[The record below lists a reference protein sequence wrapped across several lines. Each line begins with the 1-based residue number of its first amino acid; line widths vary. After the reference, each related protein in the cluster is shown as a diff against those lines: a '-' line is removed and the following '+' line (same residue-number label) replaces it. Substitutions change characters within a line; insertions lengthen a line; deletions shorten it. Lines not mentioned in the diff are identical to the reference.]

1 MNFNKMMQQAAEMQ
15 KKLKEAQENLA
26 NIEVEGTSGG
36 GLVKVTINCKNEIKK
51 VDIDQSLIKPEEKEI
66 LEDLI
71 VAAINEG
78 RKKVDETAAEQMKN
92 VTGGMNLPPGFKLPF

>member
-36 GLVKVTINCKNEIKK
+36 GLVKVTINGKNEIKK
-51 VDIDQSLIKPEEKEI
+51 VDIDQSLIKPEDKEI

-78 RKKVDETAAEQMKN
+78 RKKVEETAAEQMKN

>member
-26 NIEVEGTSGG
+26 NVEVEGTSGG
-36 GLVKVTINCKNEIKK
+36 GLVKVTINGRNEIKK
-51 VDIDQSLIKPEEKEI
+51 VDIDQSLIKPEDKEI

-78 RKKVDETAAEQMKN
+78 RKKVEETAAEQMKN

>member
-1 MNFNKMMQQAAEMQ
+1 MQQAAEMQ

-36 GLVKVTINCKNEIKK
+36 GLVKVTINGKNEIKK
-51 VDIDQSLIKPEEKEI
+51 VDIDQSLIKAEEKEI

-78 RKKVDETAAEQMKN
+78 RKKVEETAAEQMKN

>member
-36 GLVKVTINCKNEIKK
+36 GLVKVTINGKNEIKK

>member
-26 NIEVEGTSGG
+26 NVEVEGTSGG
-36 GLVKVTINCKNEIKK
+36 GLVKVIINGRNEIKK
-51 VDIDQSLIKPEEKEI
+51 VDIDQSLIKPEDKEI

-78 RKKVDETAAEQMKN
+78 RKKVEETAAEQMKN

>member
-36 GLVKVTINCKNEIKK
+36 GLVKVTINGKNEIKK

-78 RKKVDETAAEQMKN
+78 RKKVEETAAEQMKN

>member
-36 GLVKVTINCKNEIKK
+36 GLVKVTINGKNEIKK
-51 VDIDQSLIKPEEKEI
+51 VDIDQSLIKAEEKEI

-78 RKKVDETAAEQMKN
+78 RKKVEETAAEQMKN

>member
-1 MNFNKMMQQAAEMQ
+1 MQQAAEMQ

-36 GLVKVTINCKNEIKK
+36 GLVKVTINGKNEIKK

-78 RKKVDETAAEQMKN
+78 RKKVEETAAEQMKN

>member
-1 MNFNKMMQQAAEMQ
+1 MQQAAEMQ

-36 GLVKVTINCKNEIKK
+36 GLVKVTINGKNEIKK

>member
-26 NIEVEGTSGG
+26 NVEVEGTSGG
-36 GLVKVTINCKNEIKK
+36 GLVKVIINGRNEIKK

-78 RKKVDETAAEQMKN
+78 RKKVEETAAEQMKN